1 MSIARYIV
9 VPASA
14 FPAYSNTDRKPT
26 RSTPHPHSTDMSLIS
41 TFFND
46 PLYSEFD
53 RLFDEAFSRRTGTE
67 SGSQVARQN
76 AAPRLLRPA

>member
-1 MSIARYIV
+1 
-9 VPASA
+9 
-14 FPAYSNTDRKPT
+14 
-26 RSTPHPHSTDMSLIS
+26 MSLIS